1 MIEQAELSGSRNDDR
16 KENPDEVLESR
27 MPKPE
32 TIDRRRCHGKEK
44 EEKYKDLTALD
55 YWWGLRELAADFDIN
70 NYQTVSGEELSHR
83 QQNEV
88 AYIQLLHYTVEVKLS
103 GAFYQMEHM
112 ERLFSSPLESG
123 ASLDLRVFEAKEAF
137 DAVNEDMYQASC
149 AIANQ
154 IYMLLN
160 RPEYTPIKV
169 DQRRPVAMSPSDL
182 RYWLK
187 LNRHHSFKPLS
198 NMFNDCEKQ
207 LDIRHHATHYGAVP
221 VFADRETG
229 ILYLQQDFRIGELLT
244 KYDVLHYKKSGK
256 PMANLLEASKPRVA
270 RLCACMN
277 RIFRHMY
284 LGDIFENYLEDRGLK
299 LKKSYQPYWEKDGQ

>member
-1 MIEQAELSGSRNDDR
+1 MG
-16 KENPDEVLESR
+16 
-27 MPKPE
+27 KPQ
-32 TIDRRRCHGKEK
+32 TIDRHLCHGKDK

-55 YWWGLRELAADFDIN
+55 YWWGLRELAADFDIE
-70 NYQTVSGEELSHR
+70 NYETASGDTLSLQ
-83 QQNEV
+83 QQNEI

-112 ERLFSSPLESG
+112 ERLFGSPLADG
-123 ASLDLRVFEAKEAF
+123 ASLDLRGFEAKEAF

-160 RPEYTPIKV
+160 RPEYTPIKM

-187 LNRHHSFKPLS
+187 LNDHPSFRTLS

-221 VFADRETG
+221 VFADRQTG
-229 ILYLQQDFRIGELLT
+229 ILYLQKHFRIGELLT
-244 KYDVLHYKKSGK
+244 KYDVLRHKKSGK
-256 PMANLLEASKPRVA
+256 PMANLLEAAKPRVTA
-270 RLCACMN
+270 LCACMN
-277 RIFRHMY
+277 RIYRHIY
-284 LGDIFENYLEDRGLK
+284 LGDIFENYLQARGLR
-299 LKKSYQPYWEKDGQ
+299 LKESYMPYWEMDGR

>member
-1 MIEQAELSGSRNDDR
+1 M
-16 KENPDEVLESR
+16 ESQ

-32 TIDRRRCHGKEK
+32 IIDRNKCSGKDK

-55 YWWGLRELAADFDIN
+55 YWWGLRELAADFDIE
-70 NYQTVSGEELSHR
+70 NYETASGDTLSLQ
-83 QQNEV
+83 QQNEI

-103 GAFYQMEHM
+103 GTFYQMEHM
-112 ERLFSSPLESG
+112 ERLFGSPLADG

-187 LNRHHSFKPLS
+187 LNDHPSFRTLS

-221 VFADRETG
+221 VFADRQTG
-229 ILYLQQDFRIGELLT
+229 ILYLQKHFRIGELLT
-244 KYDVLHYKKSGK
+244 KYDVLRHKKSGK
-256 PMANLLEASKPRVA
+256 PMANLLEAAKPRVTA
-270 RLCACMN
+270 LCACMN
-277 RIFRHMY
+277 RIYRHIY
-284 LGDIFENYLEDRGLK
+284 LGDIFENYLQARGLR
-299 LKKSYQPYWEKDGQ
+299 LKESYMPYWEMDGR

>member
-1 MIEQAELSGSRNDDR
+1 
-16 KENPDEVLESR
+16 

-32 TIDRRRCHGKEK
+32 TIDRHRCHGKDK
-44 EEKYKDLTALD
+44 EEKYKDRTALD

-70 NYQTVSGEELSHR
+70 NYETSSGEKLT
-83 QQNEV
+83 QQQENEV

-103 GAFYQMEHM
+103 GAYYQMEHM
-112 ERLFSSPLESG
+112 ERLFNSPLGSDS
-123 ASLDLRVFEAKEAF
+123 SLDLRVFEAKEAF

-187 LNRHHSFKPLS
+187 LNRHPSFRTLS

-221 VFADRETG
+221 VFADKDTG
-229 ILYLQQDFRIGELLT
+229 VLYLQKDFRIGELLT

-256 PMANLLEASKPRVA
+256 PMANLLEAAKPRVTA
-270 RLCACMN
+270 LCACMN
-277 RIFRHMY
+277 RIYRHIY
-284 LGDIFENYLEDRGLK
+284 LGDIFENYLQARGLR
-299 LKKSYQPYWEKDGQ
+299 LKESYMPYWEMVGR

>member
-1 MIEQAELSGSRNDDR
+1 
-16 KENPDEVLESR
+16 

-32 TIDRRRCHGKEK
+32 IIDRHKCRGKDK
-44 EEKYKDLTALD
+44 EEKYKDHTALD

-70 NYQTVSGEELSHR
+70 NYETSSGEKLTR
-83 QQNEV
+83 QQENEV

-103 GAFYQMEHM
+103 GAYYQMEHM
-112 ERLFSSPLESG
+112 ERLFSSPLGSG
-123 ASLDLRVFEAKEAF
+123 SSLDLRVFEAKEAF

-160 RPEYTPIKV
+160 RSAYTPIKV

-187 LNRHHSFKPLS
+187 LNRHPSFTTMS

-221 VFADRETG
+221 VFADKDTG
-229 ILYLQQDFRIGELLT
+229 ILYLQKDFRIGELLT
-244 KYDVLHYKKSGK
+244 KYDVFYYKKSGK
-256 PMANLLEASKPRVA
+256 PMANLLEVSRPRVA
-270 RLCACMN
+270 GLCACMN
-277 RIFRHMY
+277 RIFRHIY
-284 LGDIFENYLEDRGLK
+284 LGDIFESYLQDRGIR
-299 LKKSYQPYWEKDGQ
+299 LKKSYRPYWKKDGQ